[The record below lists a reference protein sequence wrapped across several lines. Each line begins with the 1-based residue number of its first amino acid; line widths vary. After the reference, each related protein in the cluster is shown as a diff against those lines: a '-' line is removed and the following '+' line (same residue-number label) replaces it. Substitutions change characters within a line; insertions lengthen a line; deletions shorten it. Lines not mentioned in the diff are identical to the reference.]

1 MRRKLVQFHNTDSG
15 RIGGIDLTPS
25 IAYFEE
31 LYAYNDWAN
40 DRAFGAVQSLS
51 QELLARDLGNS
62 FASLLDTFVHLVGAE
77 WIWLERWH
85 GRWPPALPKTS
96 EFGDFAGVRARA
108 EHVRSDREKWLSSL
122 GEEDL
127 RKDLRYLN
135 LRGEFYSYPL
145 WQQLAHVANHSTYHR
160 GQVTTMLR
168 QLGMAAVST
177 DFLLYCDELNE
188 QRRSAS
194 AG

>member
-1 MRRKLVQFHNTDSG
+1 M
-15 RIGGIDLTPS
+15 TPS

-40 DRAFGAVQSLS
+40 DRVFRAAQSLS
-51 QELLARDLGNS
+51 PELLSRDLGNS

-85 GRWPPALPKTS
+85 GRWPPTLPKTS
-96 EFGDFAGVRARA
+96 EFRDLEGTRERAIQ
-108 EHVRSDREKWLSSL
+108 VRSAREKWLSSL
-122 GEEDL
+122 HEEDL

-160 GQVTTMLR
+160 GQVTTLLR
-168 QLGMAAVST
+168 QLGALAVST
-177 DFLLYCDELNE
+177 DFLLYYDELNE
-188 QRRSAS
+188 QQRTAK
-194 AG
+194 GGE